1 MDTKYSLSLL
11 DAQKA
16 AGWTGLSTST
26 LAKLR
31 LTGKGPAY
39 IKLGRRVGYR
49 PEDLDDWIEAH
60 RFNSTSEYAAKAG

>member
-1 MDTKYSLSLL
+1 MDTKVSSSLL
-11 DAQKA
+11 DSQKA

-31 LTGKGPAY
+31 LTGNGPAY

-49 PEDLDDWIEAH
+49 REDLDAWIEAN
-60 RFNSTSEYAAKAG
+60 RFKSTSEYAAKAG